1 MNLFIDCP
9 IGCKEDL
16 IGSGILVAEGELFQ
30 CPNCGQLLSSCS
42 KKIYINS
49 NQSWDTEEGTWP
61 SKNDYGRLKKR
72 RTTDINILAKLLS
85 KKYSEIRLLDVGCG
99 DGNLLRNI
107 ATLFPEWE
115 LWGFDLASETVSR

>member
-16 IGSGILVAEGELFQ
+16 IGSGILVTEGELFQ

-85 KKYSEIRLLDVGCG
+85 KKYSEIRLLDV
-99 DGNLLRNI
+99 
-107 ATLFPEWE
+107 
-115 LWGFDLASETVSR
+115 